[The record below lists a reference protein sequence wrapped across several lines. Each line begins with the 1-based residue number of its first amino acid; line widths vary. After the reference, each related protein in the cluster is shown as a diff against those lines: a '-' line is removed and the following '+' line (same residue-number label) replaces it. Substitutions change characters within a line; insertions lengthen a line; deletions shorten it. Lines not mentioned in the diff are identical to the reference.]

1 MSENAAGLSS
11 DTKALLRFEA
21 SKKSAG
27 IAYLLWFFLGMFGAH
42 RFYMGKSGSGAAQ
55 LILTI
60 IGIATAVAVVGFFI
74 IAIVGLWV
82 LIDLFAVGGWVKVH
96 NLAVLNSLGA

>member
-1 MSENAAGLSS
+1 MSESVTGLTS

-27 IAYLLWFFLGMFGAH
+27 VAYLLWFFLGMLGAH
-42 RFYMGKSGSGAAQ
+42 RFYLGRGGSGAAQ

-60 IGIATAVAVVGFFI
+60 IGLLTVVVFVGALI
-74 IAIVGLWV
+74 LGGVGLWV
-82 LIDLFAVGGWVKVH
+82 LIDLFLIGSWVKIH
-96 NLAVLNSLGA
+96 NLELLQSLGA